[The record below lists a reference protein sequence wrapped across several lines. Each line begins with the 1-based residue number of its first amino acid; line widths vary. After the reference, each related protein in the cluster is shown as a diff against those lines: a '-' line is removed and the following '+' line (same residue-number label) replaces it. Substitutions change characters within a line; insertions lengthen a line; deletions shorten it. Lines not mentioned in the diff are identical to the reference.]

1 MARRPRT
8 AQRTPNPIRATSM
21 WRVDQVFL
29 SRRGQRVEV
38 ITSLVNDQ
46 GGLRNLITLAP
57 TDDPTEAVRHAAR
70 FVAGKG
76 NVYEA
81 RNARVRWTRAQS
93 ATAQDELI
101 RDRALEDE
109 FLDAFL
115 ETLGEVRD
123 QMR

>member
-1 MARRPRT
+1 
-8 AQRTPNPIRATSM
+8 M

-29 SRRGQRVEV
+29 ARKGQRVEV
-38 ITSLVNDQ
+38 IASLVNDQ
-46 GGLRNLITLAP
+46 GGLRNLSTVAP
-57 TDDPTEAVRHAAR
+57 TDDPVTAVRQAAR
-70 FVAGKG
+70 YIAGMG

-93 ATAQDELI
+93 VTAQDELI
-101 RDRALEDE
+101 RDLELEDE
-109 FLDAFL
+109 FLDSFL

>member
-1 MARRPRT
+1 M
-8 AQRTPNPIRATSM
+8 
-21 WRVDQVFL
+21 FL
-29 SRRGQRVEV
+29 GRKGVRVEV
-38 ITSLVNDQ
+38 IASLVNDQ
-46 GGLRNLITLAP
+46 GGLRNLSTVAP
-57 TDDPTEAVRHAAR
+57 TGDPVQAVRHAAR
-70 FVAGKG
+70 FIAGMG

-123 QMR
+123 QLR